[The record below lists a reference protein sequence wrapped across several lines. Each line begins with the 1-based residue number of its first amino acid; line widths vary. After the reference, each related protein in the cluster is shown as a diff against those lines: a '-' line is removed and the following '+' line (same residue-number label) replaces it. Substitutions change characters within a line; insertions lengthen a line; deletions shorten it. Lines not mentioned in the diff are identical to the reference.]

1 MGILVLM
8 VKVQLLLSDAFLN
21 LGSIFFMPQLP
32 FILFLLLVKA
42 KIYKMLW
49 EKLYVRFGS
58 ATIISTTFGGC

>member
-1 MGILVLM
+1 M

-49 EKLYVRFGS
+49 EKL
-58 ATIISTTFGGC
+58 